1 MTGELTKNFDFKEAE
16 QRLYEWWE
24 SKGYFKPEVA
34 SEDAEPYVITMPPPN
49 VTGALHNG
57 HAMFVSLEDLMMRHA
72 RMKGF
77 AALWV
82 PGTDHAGIATQL
94 QVEKML
100 RDEGTSRKEVGREEF
115 LRRTWEWKE
124 KYGGHI
130 QVQLRR
136 LGATC
141 DWERERFTMD
151 DGLSDAVREAFV
163 RLWEDGLVYKGTRLI
178 NWSPGLQ
185 TAVSDLE
192 VENKD
197 IEGKLYFFRYPV
209 EGGAEIP
216 VATTRPE
223 TILADTAVC
232 VHPEDERYKHLIG
245 KTAYVPVLNRPIP
258 IIADE
263 YVDRE
268 FGTGALKV
276 TPGHDFNDYD
286 LGQKHDLEIINI
298 MNRDATMNENAGD
311 YANLD
316 RFEARKRLWADMT
329 ELGLTDEIKSYQTT
343 VPVSQRGGEIIE
355 PLISEQWFVNVK
367 PLADKAL
374 AAVKDGTIKVV
385 PSHFEKVYY
394 HWLENIQDWCVS
406 RQLWWGHRIPAWTN
420 TDTGEVVV
428 AREAPDGGDEK
439 WVQEEDVLDTWFSS
453 GLFPFST
460 LGWPNESAD
469 YSRYYPTDMMETG
482 YDILFFWVARMVMMG
497 MWLTDKPPFDTI
509 YLHGLV
515 RDEQGRKMSKTLGNV
530 IDPLDIVDEYGA
542 DALRFTLLTGSSPGN
557 DMNLVLNRIEHS
569 RNFGNKIWQIA
580 RFILSNLDGET
591 PIGPP
596 QKDQLDIPSR
606 WILSRLSNL
615 IQTVDRL
622 FENYQYGE
630 AGRQILT
637 FVWDEMADWYVE
649 VSKHSLY
656 GDDASA
662 KSSTNAVLC
671 YVLDTSLRLLH
682 PYMPFITEE
691 IWQAIPHEGEALIVA
706 NWPPD
711 HEEYIDT
718 EAENAMQILMEL
730 VVGIRNTR
738 NEYNVEPGKRIA
750 AMVTPGNLG
759 DVIKNYGYVFGR
771 LCNVHE
777 VNILENGADIPE
789 DAATIVASDVTVYLP
804 LSGMVDLEAE
814 RQRLEQD
821 LEDLGRQIKRIEGML
836 ANENFVQKAK
846 PEVVQRE
853 RERLEDLL
861 ARRLAVTERLT
872 ALQS

>member
-1 MTGELTKNFDFKEAE
+1 MTGELTKNFNFKEAE
-16 QRLYEWWE
+16 KRLYEWWE
-24 SKGYFKPEVA
+24 SQGYFKPEIA
-34 SEDAEPYVITMPPPN
+34 PDEAEPYVITMPPPN

-57 HAMFVSLEDLMMRHA
+57 HAMFVSLEDLMIRHA
-72 RMKGF
+72 RMNGR
-77 AALWV
+77 ATLWV

-100 RDEGTSRKEVGREEF
+100 RDEGTSRKEVGRDEF

-130 QVQLRR
+130 QIQLRR
-136 LGATC
+136 LGASC

-151 DGLSDAVREAFV
+151 DGLSEAVKDAFV

-197 IEGKLYFFRYPV
+197 IDAKLYYFRYPV
-209 EGGAEIP
+209 EGRAEIP

-223 TILADTAVC
+223 TILADTALC
-232 VHPEDERYKHLIG
+232 VHPEDDRYKHLVG
-245 KTAYVPVLNRPIP
+245 KTAYVPVLNRAIP
-258 IIADE
+258 VIADE

-286 LGQKHDLEIINI
+286 LGQKHDLDIINI
-298 MNRDATMNENAGD
+298 MNRDATLNENAGP
-311 YANLD
+311 YAGMD
-316 RFEARKRLWADMT
+316 RFEAREKLWADMT
-329 ELGLTDEIKSYQTT
+329 DLGLTDEIKAYQTT
-343 VPVSQRGGEIIE
+343 VPISQRGGEIIE

-367 PLADKAL
+367 PLAEKAL
-374 AAVKDGTIKVV
+374 AAVKDGTIKIV
-385 PSHFEKVYY
+385 PNHFEKVYN

-420 TDTGEVVV
+420 TDTGEIVV
-428 AREAPDGGDEK
+428 ARQEPKDGNWE
-439 WVQEEDVLDTWFSS
+439 QEDDVLDTWFSS

-460 LGWPNESAD
+460 LGWPEETDD
-469 YSRYYPTDMMETG
+469 YKRYYPTTMMETG

-557 DMNLVLNRIEHS
+557 DMNLVMNRIEHS
-569 RNFGNKIWQIA
+569 RNFGNKVWQIA
-580 RFILSNLDGET
+580 RFILSNLDDNSSSALPET
-591 PIGPP
+591 E
-596 QKDQLDIPSR
+596 QLDLPSR
-606 WILSRLSNL
+606 WILSRLNNL

-630 AGRQILT
+630 AGRQILS

-649 VSKHSLY
+649 ISKHLLY
-656 GDDASA
+656 GDDAAA
-662 KSSTNAVLC
+662 KSRTNAVLG
-671 YVLDTSLRLLH
+671 YVLDMSLRLLH

-691 IWQAIPHEGEALIVA
+691 IWQAILHEGDALIVA
-706 NWPPD
+706 GWPTVD
-711 HEEYIDT
+711 ENFIDT
-718 EAENAMQILMEL
+718 EAENEMQILMDL

-750 AMVTPGNLG
+750 ATVAPGNLA
-759 DVIKNYGYVFGR
+759 DVFENYSYVFGR

-777 VNILENGADIPE
+777 VDVLGNGATPPE
-789 DAATIVASDVTVYLP
+789 DAATIVAADVTLYLP
-804 LSGMVDLEAE
+804 LSGMVDLDAE
-814 RQRLEQD
+814 RQRLEQE
-821 LEDLGRQIKRIEGML
+821 LEDIERQVQRIEGLL

-853 RERLEDLL
+853 RDRLEDLI
-861 ARRLAVTERLT
+861 ASRVAVIERLT
-872 ALQS
+872 ALKR